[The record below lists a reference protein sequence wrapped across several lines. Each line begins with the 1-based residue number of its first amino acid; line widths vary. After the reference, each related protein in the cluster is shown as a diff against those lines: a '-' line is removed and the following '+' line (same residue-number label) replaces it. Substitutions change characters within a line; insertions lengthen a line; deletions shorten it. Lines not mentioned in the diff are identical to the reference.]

1 MNVHLPHTPC
11 STAVILAAGSGRRL
25 GRRCKPLAVV
35 AGRTLLERT
44 VLTLR
49 AAGVERIVVVT
60 GHEKDTVRA
69 FVEER
74 GLDVELVEND
84 AFLAGN
90 GSSALV
96 GGRAAAGRFLLTMV
110 DHVFEPE
117 SIARMLESDAPFVA
131 AVDTRAR
138 FCDVAEATKV
148 RLAGSKILAVGRDL
162 DPFDA
167 VDGGLFVCDADV
179 LRVAER
185 AVASGEGTWNAI
197 KRRAL
202 AEGHEIEAVDLA
214 GAFWLDVDTPA
225 EARRAERFLV
235 RRAARKAHDG
245 PVARAV
251 NRRLSWPMSLLLL
264 RAGVSPNGATLI
276 AFGLAIAAAGVLA
289 LGAISAVAL
298 VIGGVFV
305 QLASIVDGADGEIAR
320 ASVRSSP
327 AGGFLDSVLDRIG
340 EAAVLTGLAVAAGL
354 DGWLW
359 LPYAGALVGA
369 LLVPYVKA
377 SYEASFGKP
386 FPAPAYRV
394 GLGHDVRMLLVAVAA
409 VVLQP
414 AAGLVAL
421 AVLANAE
428 ALRRFVAG
436 WRSRD

>member
-1 MNVHLPHTPC
+1 MNFHLPSTPC
-11 STAVILAAGSGRRL
+11 STAVVLAAGSGRRL

-49 AAGVERIVVVT
+49 AAGVERIVVVI
-60 GHEKDTVRA
+60 GHEKDSVRA

-74 GLDVELVEND
+74 GLDVELVENEG
-84 AFLAGN
+84 FLAGN

-96 GGRAAAGRFLLTMV
+96 GGRAAANRFLLTMV
-110 DHVFEPE
+110 DHVFEPK
-117 SIARMLESDAPFVA
+117 SLALILASDAPFVA

-148 RLAGSKILAVGRDL
+148 RLAGSKIVAVGRDL

-185 AVASGEGTWNAI
+185 ALANGEGTWNAI

-235 RRAARKAHDG
+235 RRAAGKAHDG
-245 PVARAV
+245 LVARAV

-264 RAGVSPNGATLI
+264 RSGVSPNGATLI
-276 AFGLAIAAAGVLA
+276 AFGLAIAAAGLLA
-289 LGAISAVAL
+289 LGATSALAL
-298 VIGGVFV
+298 VLGGVLV
-305 QLASIVDGADGEIAR
+305 QIASIVDGADGEIAR
-320 ASVRSSP
+320 ASVRSSA
-327 AGGFLDSVLDRIG
+327 AGSFLDSILDRIA

-354 DGWLW
+354 DGWMW
-359 LPYAGALVGA
+359 LAYAGALVGA
-369 LLVPYVKA
+369 LLIPYVKA
-377 SYEASFGKP
+377 SYEASFGKA
-386 FPAPAYRV
+386 FPASAYRV
-394 GLGHDVRMLLVAVAA
+394 GIGHDVRLLLVAVAA
-409 VVLQP
+409 VALQP
-414 AAGLVAL
+414 AAGLVAV

-428 ALRRFVAG
+428 VVRRAVAG
-436 WRSRD
+436 WRSRN